1 MLIIFSNLISLIS
14 VNTIVILYKGSICKY
29 YFTLGS
35 FFKKKSLKRLKKIE
49 DFVSVIH
56 MLARDLSRNSNR
68 EFSIV
73 E

>member
-14 VNTIVILYKGSICKY
+14 VNTIVILKY
-29 YFTLGS
+29 LQILFYFRK
-35 FFKKKSLKRLKKIE
+35 FFLKKSLKRLKKIE

-56 MLARDLSRNSNR
+56 MLGNM
-68 EFSIV
+68 EFSTV

>member
-35 FFKKKSLKRLKKIE
+35 FLKKIIE
-49 DFVSVIH
+49 E
-56 MLARDLSRNSNR
+56 AQKNR
-68 EFSIV
+68 GFCVRYSYAW
-73 E
+73 